1 MRGRK
6 EAEDFFLVYV
16 WRLERSLLFFFTYCV
31 SSFGRGW
38 GHGEERKLLDSIKH
52 ECVAMFCYLSQ

>member
-1 MRGRK
+1 M
-6 EAEDFFLVYV
+6 YV
-16 WRLERSLLFFFTYCV
+16 CRLERSLLFFFTYCV